1 MSLHKKSDTK
11 ALVPSATIDAF
22 SRSIYKEASNYGFSQ
37 IDVIKLI
44 NCLMDLCSG
53 GGSDD
58 QSRPEPAAT
67 TVSVPQDYAELPIAG
82 PNVHIR
88 AFDEESDSE
97 LLASWLPDRYGRYFV
112 LSCAT
117 AQQITVESLVNS
129 PNNHL
134 GIVTVPDGRAI
145 GAMAYL
151 DHSKKQRRAEL
162 RKLIGNPDYRGMGLA
177 EEATRLW
184 VQHGISGLGLQK
196 IYVSTLQTQI
206 ANIRLNEDIGFKVEG
221 LLRNEVLIDGE
232 RHDVL
237 RMGLSVESGDDS
249 RSI

>member
-1 MSLHKKSDTK
+1 MSLQKKNETK
-11 ALVPSATIDAF
+11 ALVPTATIEAF

-44 NCLMDLCSG
+44 NCLMDLCSDG
-53 GGSDD
+53 ESDD
-58 QSRPEPAAT
+58 QSLEESAAAT
-67 TVSVPQDYAELPIAG
+67 IPVPEDCAKLPIKGA
-82 PNVHIR
+82 NVQIR
-88 AFDEESDSE
+88 AFDEDSDFD

-134 GIVTVPDGRAI
+134 GIVTAPDGRAI

-162 RKLIGNPDYRGMGLA
+162 RKLIGDPACRGKGLA

-184 VQHGISGLGLQK
+184 VQYGISGLGLRK

-206 ANIRLNEDIGFKVEG
+206 ANIKLNENIGFKVEG

-237 RMGLSVESGDDS
+237 RMGLCVTSGDDAQS
-249 RSI
+249 T

>member
-1 MSLHKKSDTK
+1 MSLQKKSETK
-11 ALVPSATIDAF
+11 ALVPKATIEAF

-44 NCLMDLCSG
+44 NCLMDLCSDG
-53 GGSDD
+53 ESDD
-58 QSRPEPAAT
+58 QSLREPAAT
-67 TVSVPQDYAELPIAG
+67 TIPVPEDCAELPIKG
-82 PNVHIR
+82 PNVQIR
-88 AFDEESDSE
+88 AFDEDTDFD

-129 PNNHL
+129 PSNHL
-134 GIVTVPDGRAI
+134 GIVTTPDGRAI

-151 DHSKKQRRAEL
+151 DHSRKQRRAEL
-162 RKLIGNPDYRGMGLA
+162 RKLIGDPERRGKGLA

-184 VQHGISGLGLQK
+184 VQYGISGLGLRK

-206 ANIRLNEDIGFKVEG
+206 ANIKLNENIGFKVEG

-237 RMGLSVESGDDS
+237 RMGLCVTSDDDS
-249 RSI
+249 QSN